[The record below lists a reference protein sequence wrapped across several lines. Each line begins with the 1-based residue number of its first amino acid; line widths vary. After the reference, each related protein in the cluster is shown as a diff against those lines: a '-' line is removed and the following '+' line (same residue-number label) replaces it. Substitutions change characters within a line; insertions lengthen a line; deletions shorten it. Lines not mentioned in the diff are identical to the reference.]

1 MRRGGVSKCNVMNL
15 RGERQANF
23 AYQAVYRY
31 MINLINEVSREV
43 PVKLPS
49 LRQLSMRLNVS
60 ISTIQY
66 AYSLLEKEGR
76 VYSVAKSGYFA
87 WPVAA
92 NPLVATGADLL
103 ERLYAAARRP
113 GMVVLSGDEPA
124 LLGAL
129 DGALL
134 LLERQL
140 VRRHPRHLQPWSQPC
155 GVWELRTAL
164 AARYTSSPTRCWQAD
179 DVYIGADLRG
189 VLEILIDVL
198 GLKGATVMVES
209 PCDWLILRMLQ
220 AAGVRVIELPW
231 QADGSLDLTRFEH
244 RLRHD
249 PVHLVLLSSVVG
261 MPSGNAM
268 HAHDRPRVAQLLD
281 EYGCWL
287 LENDTF
293 GELSFAPGRT
303 ALRNLVNPE
312 RLIVFSSFEKVL
324 GPEAPFGYVLSRHL
338 SSELQRQFLLR
349 SFRLSSIR
357 QRAIA
362 HLYQSGRLDQHLLTL
377 RQRLREQADAMSQ
390 RLDQRLTGHVTY
402 RMPLAGA
409 SFWLHASAQVDMRQV
424 FQRMLAQ
431 QVVIAPGELFSLSG
445 LHHQH
450 FRLSHAFNG
459 HPNLDTAL
467 DTLGQAL
474 LQAQTV

>member
-1 MRRGGVSKCNVMNL
+1 MNL
-15 RGERQANF
+15 RGERQADF

-31 MINLINEVSREV
+31 MISLINEVSLQT

-49 LRQLSMRLNVS
+49 LRQLSTRLNVS

-92 NPLVATGADLL
+92 NLPILAGADLL

-113 GMVVLSGDEPA
+113 AMVVLSDDEPA
-124 LLGAL
+124 LLGSL

-134 LLERQL
+134 ALERQL
-140 VRRHPRHLQPWSQPC
+140 VRKYPHHLQPSQPC
-155 GVWELRTAL
+155 GVWELRAAL

-179 DVYIGADLRG
+179 EVYIGADLQG
-189 VLEILIDVL
+189 VLEILIDAL
-198 GLKGATVMVES
+198 GLKGTVVVAES
-209 PCDWLILRMLQ
+209 PCDYLVLRLLQ
-220 AAGVRVIELPW
+220 GAGVRIIELPW
-231 QADGSLDLTRFEH
+231 RIDGSLDSTALESV
-244 RLRHD
+244 LRNE
-249 PVHLVLLSSVVG
+249 PVHLVLLSSVVS
-261 MPSGNAM
+261 MPSGNALTVPERL
-268 HAHDRPRVAQLLD
+268 HVANLL
-281 EYGCWL
+281 EQYGCWL

-293 GELSFAPGRT
+293 GELSFAPSQA

-324 GPEAPFGYVLSRHL
+324 GPEAPFGYLLSRQM

-349 SFRLSSIR
+349 SFRLSTIR

-362 HLYQSGRLDQHLLTL
+362 RLYESGRFDQHLQTL
-377 RQRLREQADAMSQ
+377 RLRLKEQAHAMSH
-390 RLDQRLTGHVTY
+390 RLDARMQGCVNY
-402 RMPLAGA
+402 RMPVAGA
-409 SFWLHASAQVDMRQV
+409 SFWLQSAASVDMRVV
-424 FQRMLAQ
+424 FQRLLTQ

-450 FRLSHAFNG
+450 IRLSHTFSG
-459 HPNLDTAL
+459 HPNLDIAL
-467 DTLGQAL
+467 DALAQAL
-474 LQAQTV
+474 LQAQTD

>member
-1 MRRGGVSKCNVMNL
+1 MNL
-15 RGERQANF
+15 RGERQADF

-31 MINLINEVSREV
+31 MINLINEVSLET

-49 LRQLSMRLNVS
+49 LRQLSTRMNVS

-92 NPLVATGADLL
+92 NPPAMADADLL

-113 GMVVLSGDEPA
+113 TMVVLSGDEPA
-124 LLGAL
+124 LLGSL

-134 LLERQL
+134 ALERQL
-140 VRRHPRHLQPWSQPC
+140 VRRYPHHLQPSQPC
-155 GVWELRTAL
+155 GVWELRAAL
-164 AARYTSSPTRCWQAD
+164 AARYTSSPTHCWQAD
-179 DVYIGADLRG
+179 EVYIGADLQG
-189 VLEILIDVL
+189 VLEILIDAL
-198 GLKGATVMVES
+198 GLKGTVVVAES
-209 PCDWLILRMLQ
+209 PCDYLVLRLLQ
-220 AAGVRVIELPW
+220 SAGVRVIELPW
-231 QADGSLDLTRFEH
+231 HADGSFDLAAFEH
-244 RLRHD
+244 LLKHE
-249 PVHLVLLSSVVG
+249 PVQLVLLSSVVS
-261 MPSGNAM
+261 MPAGNTLTLPERLQV
-268 HAHDRPRVAQLLD
+268 AHLL
-281 EYGCWL
+281 ERHGCWL

-293 GELSFAPGRT
+293 GELSFASSQT
-303 ALRNLVNPE
+303 ALRNLVNPQ

-324 GPEAPFGYVLSRHL
+324 GPEAPFGYLL
-338 SSELQRQFLLR
+338 AQQMGSELQRQFLLR

-362 HLYQSGRLDQHLLTL
+362 RLYESGRLDQHLQTL
-377 RQRLREQADAMSQ
+377 CQRLQEQAQAMNH
-390 RLDQRLTGHVTY
+390 RLDGRLQGRVSY
-402 RMPLAGA
+402 RMPIAGA
-409 SFWLHASAQVDMRQV
+409 SFWLQSVAPVDMRQV

-450 FRLSHAFNG
+450 MRLSHTFSG
-459 HPNLDTAL
+459 HPNLDIAL
-467 DTLGQAL
+467 DALAQAL
-474 LQAQTV
+474 LQAQTD